1 MASSNDLPRLKGDA
15 LVVLLTLS
23 GGPLHGY
30 AIMLQAEERSG
41 GDVRLQTGA
50 LYRTIKRL
58 LDERLVEECD
68 RPAGADGDDDRRRYY
83 RLTRRGKEALAAE
96 GERLERLSREIRHAT
111 AGKRIP
117 QT

>member
-1 MASSNDLPRLKGDA
+1 MPPSNDLPRLKGDA

-30 AIMLQAEERSG
+30 AIMLQAEERSDG
-41 GDVRLQTGA
+41 EVRLQTGA

-58 LDERLVEECD
+58 LDERLIEECD
-68 RPAGADGDDDRRRYY
+68 RPAGVTGEDERRRYY
-83 RLTRRGKEALAAE
+83 RQTRR
-96 GERLERLSREIRHAT
+96 GERLERLSHEIRRAT
-111 AGKRIP
+111 GGKRIP

>member
-1 MASSNDLPRLKGDA
+1 MAPSNDLPRLKGDA

-23 GGPLHGY
+23 AGPLHGY
-30 AIMLQAEERSG
+30 AIMLQAEERSAG
-41 GDVRLQTGA
+41 EVRLQTGA

-58 LDERLVEECD
+58 LDERLIEECD
-68 RPAGADGDDDRRRYY
+68 RPAGAAGEDERRRYY
-83 RLTRRGKEALAAE
+83 RLTRRGRAALAAE

-111 AGKRIP
+111 DGKRVP